1 MGANILSRL
10 YIHTLRL
17 CGVRKNYEINFK
29 RGLNYISGPTSTGKT
44 SILEMINYVLGADRH
59 KSYIEIGE
67 ACTDAQLDIEIV
79 EERYRFTRRLFEF
92 TLPIKVEM
100 WDEEVKEYKYFDTFE
115 IDSPSNENS
124 LSAFLVRKIG
134 LGNLKIANQQFSF
147 RDLFKYSYLKQT
159 DIDSEDLMG
168 ESYWATNNKRRNTF
182 EIIFNIYDE
191 MVAAL
196 KASLKEK
203 SEERDSFKIQLE
215 GVSRFIDATD
225 IGNISSYRTRRK
237 ELEGKLAELKE
248 KLLSV
253 KMNKTEDNDVTKE
266 LRNKI
271 VKIKNEI
278 KLLAEQKV
286 DQDEYIAKLKLLL
299 NQYKVDV
306 DKCKMLLVGVPE
318 INKYAFLVCPN
329 CLKPLKEH
337 DEIHCAL
344 CNNDMSKDVSDILQ
358 VKKEMTLLKRRH
370 TELEKHIELEKEKSS
385 KLEKQISEKK
395 SMLMEATSELS
406 HLQEGYVNPY
416 IEQIE
421 FLNFEIGKCNRQI
434 QEIDSNLQ
442 MLEEYE
448 RLRKLLK
455 SKEDDLS
462 GIRKSIN
469 NLIAEQNDKT
479 EIIKELTSVFNGYLQ
494 SFHFPKLDYG
504 YIDGKNYLPYV
515 RGRKYNDLGSLGGVT
530 LIVMAY
536 YLAITKMTLDTEKFY
551 HLNLLMIDS
560 PRKNLGANATQEE
573 FRDEEIFNSI
583 IKTFIELG
591 KEQEENLQLIIVSN
605 GYPEFLPKNDLIV
618 EFDPKERIGLIDDAI
633 R

>member
-1 MGANILSRL
+1 M
-10 YIHTLRL
+10 
-17 CGVRKNYEINFK
+17 CGVRKDYEINFK

-44 SILEMINYVLGADRH
+44 SILEMINYVLGAERH

-67 ACTDAQLDIEIV
+67 ACTDAQLEIEFV
-79 EERYRFTRRLFEF
+79 GEKYRLTRRLFEF
-92 TLPIKVEM
+92 TLPVKVEI
-100 WDEEVKEYKYFDTFE
+100 WDEEIKEYKYFDTFE
-115 IDSPSNENS
+115 IDSSSNENS
-124 LSAFLVRKIG
+124 LSAFLIRKMG
-134 LGNLKIANQQFSF
+134 LGNVKIANQQLSF

-203 SEERDSFKIQLE
+203 IEERDSFKIQLE

-225 IGNISSYRTRRK
+225 IGNISSYRARRK
-237 ELEGKLAELKE
+237 ELETNLAELKG

-253 KMNKTEDNDVTKE
+253 KLDKMEDNDITKE

-271 VKIKNEI
+271 VMIKSEI
-278 KLLAEQKV
+278 QLLSEQKV

-318 INKYAFLVCPN
+318 INKYEFLVCPN

-337 DEIHCAL
+337 DEMHCAL
-344 CNNDMSKDVSDILQ
+344 CNNDMSKDVSDLLQ
-358 VKKEMTLLKRRH
+358 VKKEMTLLKRRY

-385 KLEKQISEKK
+385 KLEKQIYGKRSILAEI
-395 SMLMEATSELS
+395 TSELA

-455 SKEDDLS
+455 SKEDDLA
-462 GIRKSIN
+462 GIRKNIS
-469 NLIAEQNDKT
+469 NLLAEQNDKT
-479 EIIKELTSVFNGYLQ
+479 EIIRELTRVFNSYLKL
-494 SFHFPKLDYG
+494 FHFPKLDYG
-504 YIDGKNYLPYV
+504 YINEKNYLPYV

-530 LIVMAY
+530 LIVVAY
-536 YLAITKMTLDTEKFY
+536 YLAIATMTLDIEKFY

-583 IKTFIELG
+583 IKTFIKFG
-591 KEQEENLQLIIVSN
+591 KDQEEKIQLIVVSN

-618 EFDPKERIGLIDDAI
+618 EFDPKEKIGLIDDAI

>member
-1 MGANILSRL
+1 MGGNILSRL
-10 YIHTLRL
+10 FINKLRL
-17 CGVRKNYEINFK
+17 CGVRKDYEINFK

-44 SILEMINYVLGADRH
+44 SILEMINYVLGAERH

-67 ACTDAQLDIEIV
+67 ACTDAQLEIEFV
-79 EERYRFTRRLFEF
+79 GEKYRITRRLFEF
-92 TLPIKVEM
+92 TLPVKVEI
-100 WDEEVKEYKYFDTFE
+100 WDGETKEYKYFDTFE
-115 IDSPSNENS
+115 IDLPSNENS
-124 LSAFLVRKIG
+124 LSAFLIRKMGIG
-134 LGNLKIANQQFSF
+134 NVKIANQQLSF

-168 ESYWATNNKRRNTF
+168 ESYWVTNNKRRNTF

-203 SEERDSFKIQLE
+203 IEERDSFKIQLE

-225 IGNISSYRTRRK
+225 IGNISSYRARRK
-237 ELEGKLAELKE
+237 ELETNLAELKG

-253 KMNKTEDNDVTKE
+253 KLDKMEDNDITKE

-271 VKIKNEI
+271 VMIKSEI
-278 KLLAEQKV
+278 QLLSEQKV

-318 INKYAFLVCPN
+318 INKYEFLVCPN

-337 DEIHCAL
+337 DEMHCAL
-344 CNNDMSKDVSDILQ
+344 CNNDMSKDVSDLLQ

-385 KLEKQISEKK
+385 KLEKQIYGKRSILAEI
-395 SMLMEATSELS
+395 TSELA

-455 SKEDDLS
+455 SKEDDLA
-462 GIRKSIN
+462 GIRKNIS
-469 NLIAEQNDKT
+469 NLLTEQNDKT
-479 EIIKELTSVFNGYLQ
+479 EIIRELTSVFNSYLKL
-494 SFHFPKLDYG
+494 FHFPKLDYG
-504 YIDGKNYLPYV
+504 YINEKNYLPYV

-530 LIVMAY
+530 LIVVAY
-536 YLAITKMTLDTEKFY
+536 YLAIATMTLDTEKFY

-583 IKTFIELG
+583 IKTFIKFG
-591 KEQEENLQLIIVSN
+591 KEQEEKIQLIVVSN

-618 EFDPKERIGLIDDAI
+618 EFDPKEKIGLIDDAI